1 MRLPDNARKQ
11 DHPTM
16 KYDKNKALLESTI
29 PELHPPI
36 RGKVRDVYDLG
47 DSLLFVA
54 TDRISAFDCVM
65 PNGIPGK
72 GRVLTQLSLFW
83 FDRFKDIP
91 NHLLTADVKKYPD
104 ILRPYAD
111 DLDGRSMIVKKL
123 KIVPIECIARG
134 YLVGTGWNEYSREGT
149 VCGQPIRPGYDKAA
163 KLDTPLFTPSIKA
176 EQGEHDEN
184 ISIAELEKRV
194 GKDLADGLGSRTLEL
209 YSRAAETAAEKGIII
224 ADTKFEFGTD
234 ESGVLVLADEV
245 LTPDSSR
252 FWPAADYRTGANPPS
267 LDKQFVRD
275 WLDSIHFDHNPPA
288 PELPDEIVMKT
299 RDRYDEALRILTGR

>member
-1 MRLPDNARKQ
+1 
-11 DHPTM
+11 M

-149 VCGQPIRPGYDKAA
+149 VCGQPIRAGYDKAA